1 MLRLMLRGKS
11 PCAKETDTVTI
22 TERLRAQADSLR
34 RKPTPL
40 GDLIPLLQ
48 EAADAIE
55 QASAAPAPALTDER
69 AAFGQHFAS
78 MLDLTRFGDDY
89 QSGGTSLAWYGWQ
102 ARALLQAAPQPAVQ
116 PDTVARIR
124 DIRDVQGEHG
134 NWNLDPY
141 MHGLYNGLE
150 MALCIAEDRDPVF
163 RGKPPEGWMG
173 GRAATQAEPPAQT
186 SGVAWP
192 APLSV
197 ERIAEIAAQHLHFP
211 HDFGSQHFA
220 RAIEAAH
227 GIGVAS
233 PARALLCEH
242 ECAEA
247 RLEGKPCGAGSCA
260 LLDVPPMSDGVPG
273 TEGGQQA

>member
-1 MLRLMLRGKS
+1 MTIDYKQANTAYDKIDRYLRNNLDDADYADFSDAL
-11 PCAKETDTVTI
+11 ETVYDY
-22 TERLRAQADSLR
+22 
-34 RKPTPL
+34 K
-40 GDLIPLLQ
+40 
-48 EAADAIE
+48 
-55 QASAAPAPALTDER
+55 QASAAPAPALTDEQIAR
-69 AAFGQHFAS
+69 LARQHGAESAGRTVTGKALFLVSAD
-78 MLDLTRFGDDY
+78 DL
-89 QSGGTSLAWYGWQ
+89 
-102 ARALLQAAPQPAVQ
+102 RALLQAAPQPAAQ
-116 PDTVARIR
+116 PELHAAIMSLPDTGALA
-124 DIRDVQGEHG
+124 QE
-134 NWNLDPY
+134 
-141 MHGLYNGLE
+141 GLYR
-150 MALCIAEDRDPVF
+150 IAYRAGHRDARHAAAELVAATQAPQPAAQTPAEWIDANVI
-163 RGKPPEGWMG
+163 GNPSLVQAMKNI
-173 GRAATQAEPPAQT
+173 AATQAEPPAQT